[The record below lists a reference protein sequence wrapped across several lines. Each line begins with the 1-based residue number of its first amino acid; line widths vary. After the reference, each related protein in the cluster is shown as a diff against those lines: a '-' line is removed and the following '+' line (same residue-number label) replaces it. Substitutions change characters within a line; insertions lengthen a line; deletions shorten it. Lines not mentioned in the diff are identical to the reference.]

1 MPIGGRHSRRSLGLT
16 RRAAVGGM
24 LAAPLVVRGG
34 RTFAEEA
41 LSVRVDYIPWGLH
54 SALHLANAKGWLK
67 TDGLAA
73 DLQDGIG
80 TLHTINLVA
89 AGNVDV
95 GLVQL
100 GPMAIARAQGLPVTS
115 FAGLLRK
122 GDLAVMVDAQ
132 TGPKTVKELAGKKI
146 VCFANSP
153 WVPFIDTYL
162 KRVGLGRGEG
172 PGKVNVVMVSP
183 AAMVPT
189 YAAGG
194 ADGFMSLR
202 EFGEPYVDETR
213 PAHSFL
219 AADVGIIF
227 PSFGLIATE
236 ATLAKRKDVLAKIAG
251 RQSQA
256 WEYILADPA
265 HIDEA
270 VQAVISSRPNQQLIP
285 AIIKR
290 QTVLCQEFFDTPHTK
305 GKPLGW
311 QSAEDWK
318 QALALMYETGVL
330 KSAVSISDCYTNDLI
345 KS

>member
-1 MPIGGRHSRRSLGLT
+1 MPIGGRGSGPASRLT
-16 RRAAVGGM
+16 RRVAVGGI
-24 LAAPLVVRGG
+24 LAAPLVAGG
-34 RTFAEEA
+34 GPAFGGET
-41 LSVRVDYIPWGLH
+41 LSIRFDYLPWGLH
-54 SALHLANAKGWLK
+54 SALHLAKAKGWFEA
-67 TDGLAA
+67 DGLAV

-115 FAGLLRK
+115 FVGLLRK
-122 GDLAVMVDAQ
+122 GDLAVLVDAK
-132 TGPKTVKELAGKKI
+132 TGPKTTEELAGKKI

-153 WVPFIDTYL
+153 WAPFIDNYL
-162 KRVGLGRGEG
+162 KRIGLVRGEG
-172 PGKVNVVMVSP
+172 ADKVNVIMVSP
-183 AAMVPT
+183 AAMVPV
-189 YAAGG
+189 YATGG
-194 ADGFMSLR
+194 ADGFMSLK
-202 EFGEPYVDETR
+202 EFGEPYVEKAR

-219 AADVGIIF
+219 AADSGIVF

-236 ATLAKRKDVLAKIAG
+236 ATLTRRKDTLAKLAARHG
-251 RQSQA
+251 QA
-256 WEYILADPA
+256 WEYIFADPA
-265 HIDEA
+265 HVGEA
-270 VQAVISSRPNQQLIP
+270 VQAVISARPNQHPDP
-285 AIIKR
+285 AIIR
-290 QTVLCQEFFDTPHTK
+290 GQTVLCKEFFDTPYTS

-318 QALALMYETGVL
+318 QALALMSETGVL